1 MGIYKAEAVILRSM
15 VYREADRILTLF
27 TREAGKVSAIARGVR
42 KTTSRLR
49 GAVQLFSHTRLVLYS
64 GRSLDTVSQGDAE
77 DDFAYLEQDLER
89 FTTASYCAELVDRL
103 TPEREPQ
110 PKVFFLM
117 LSALRALKQG
127 DTELIARVFELKLLD
142 ILGYRPSL
150 TECVVG
156 NHLLSSVAGE
166 GGQQVWFSI
175 ERGGVV
181 CPACA
186 KSCEGVLSFSPATL
200 GVMGYFLRAPLEQ
213 AIKARI
219 SPRVLQ
225 ELASLLQGF
234 LAYHGEVRPRSR
246 YYLDAFRNGDA
257 GNGYNNK

>member
-1 MGIYKAEAVILRSM
+1 MGIYKAEAIVLRSM

-49 GAVQLFSHTRLVLYS
+49 GGVQLFSHTHLVLYG
-64 GRSLDTVSQGDAE
+64 GRTLDTVSQGEAE
-77 DDFAYLEQDLER
+77 DEFSYLEQDMER

-117 LSALRALKQG
+117 LAVLRALKAG
-127 DTELIARVFELKLLD
+127 DPDLAARLFEIKLLD

-150 TECVVG
+150 TECVAG
-156 NHLLSSVAGE
+156 NHPLPSAAGE
-166 GGQQVWFSI
+166 GARRLWFSI

-181 CPACA
+181 CSACA
-186 KSCEGVLSFSPATL
+186 QSCEKLRPFSPAAL
-200 GVMGYFLRAPLEQ
+200 GAMKYFLRSPLEQ
-213 AIKARI
+213 AAQARI
-219 SPRVLQ
+219 DPKILQ
-225 ELASLLQGF
+225 ELANILQGF
-234 LAYHGEVRPRSR
+234 LVYHGEIRTRSR
-246 YYLDAFRNGDA
+246 RFLDAFRDGNA
-257 GNGYNNK
+257 GNGHNKP

>member
-1 MGIYKAEAVILRSM
+1 MGIYKAEAIVLRSM

-49 GAVQLFSHTRLVLYS
+49 GAVQLFSHTRIVLYS
-64 GRSLDTVSQGDAE
+64 GRSLDTVTQGDAE
-77 DDFAYLEQDLER
+77 EDFAYLEQDLER

-117 LSALRALKQG
+117 LSALRALEQG
-127 DTELIARVFELKLLD
+127 DTELTARVFELKLLD
-142 ILGYRPSL
+142 TLGYRPSL

-156 NHLLSSVAGE
+156 NHPFSSIGDGVR
-166 GGQQVWFSI
+166 QVWFSI

-181 CPACA
+181 CPECA
-186 KSCEGVLSFSPATL
+186 KSCEGVFSLSPTAL
-200 GVMGYFLRAPLEQ
+200 GAMGYFLRSPLEQ

-219 SPRVLQ
+219 NPGVLR

-234 LAYHGEVRPRSR
+234 LAYHGDVRPHSR
-246 YYLDAFRNGDA
+246 IFLNSFRDGDA
-257 GNGYNNK
+257 GNGHNKG